1 MSSASQLLR
10 PVIIANLA
18 VSFVFARACDASS
31 TTPCNQG
38 KTELETAA
46 NACCCGVKCECEPG
60 CSSGETQS
68 SVPSETTPS
77 KDSAGDLAKI
87 ANVLERA
94 PAATWAVSQSE
105 LKAHSRVTELLA
117 HAPTLLAQHTCL
129 QV

>member
-10 PVIIANLA
+10 AVITASLA
-18 VSFVFARACDASS
+18 VSFIIAGPCDASS

-38 KTELETAA
+38 KTELTTAP
-46 NACCCGVKCECEPG
+46 NACCCGVNCECGPD

-68 SVPSETTPS
+68 SAPSETTPS
-77 KDSAGDLAKI
+77 KDSLRDLAKI
-87 ANVLERA
+87 ATVLEFT
-94 PAATWAVSQSE
+94 PADVWAVLQPD
-105 LKAHSRVTELLA
+105 LKAHSYVVELLA